1 MGLKDIKNAT
11 IRAVE
16 DLRCN
21 RTFAIAAGLAYY
33 FFLSLFPLMIFM
45 ASALSYVPIPNLF
58 EQIMA
63 LMARFVPQ
71 EAMLMI
77 QSVIKSVLRP
87 PGTGLLSFGI
97 IGTLWVASGGFAS
110 LIDALNIAY
119 DVPET
124 RPYWRTRSLA
134 VGLTILVGSLVAVGL
149 GVTLLGPNFAE
160 RLSHHVHLSALFVG
174 VWPILRWVI
183 IGTSVVLAV
192 ELLYFLA
199 PNVKQKFLLTL
210 PGAVIGVIAWIVV
223 SLGFGIYV
231 REFANYNKTYGT
243 LGGVIALMLWFYL
256 SSVAI
261 LIGGEINAELIK
273 AAGKKL
279 KLECPDPIAE
289 AKAKEKM
296 KAVEAVE
303 HKYEG
308 KERRR
313 VAEVVSLEKYTGPE
327 RRHSMTQAA

>member
-1 MGLKDIKNAT
+1 MGLLDIKNAT
-11 IRAVE
+11 FRAVE
-16 DLRCN
+16 DLMCN

-45 ASALSYVPIPNLF
+45 AAALSYIPIPNLF
-58 EQIMA
+58 DQILG
-63 LMARFVPQ
+63 LMSRFVPQ
-71 EAMLMI
+71 EAMLML
-77 QSVIKSVLRP
+77 QPVLKSVLHP

-149 GVTLLGPNFAE
+149 GVTLLGPNFAVH
-160 RLSHHVHLSALFVG
+160 LSHHVHLSALFVDI
-174 VWPILRWVI
+174 WPALRWLI
-183 IGTSVVLAV
+183 IGASVVFAV

-199 PNVKQKFLLTL
+199 PNVKQDFLFTL
-210 PGAVIGVIAWIVV
+210 PGAVIGVSAWILV

-231 REFANYNKTYGT
+231 RQFADYNATYGT

-256 SSVAI
+256 SAVAI
-261 LIGGEINAELIK
+261 LIGAEINAELVK

-279 KLECPDPIAE
+279 KIKCPDPVAE
-289 AKAKEKM
+289 AKASEKM
-296 KAVEAVE
+296 KAVAAVE
-303 HKYEG
+303 HKYDG
-308 KERRR
+308 KDRRR
-313 VAEVVSLEKYTGPE
+313 TAEVVSLEKYAGPE
-327 RRHSMTQAA
+327 RRRALKAA